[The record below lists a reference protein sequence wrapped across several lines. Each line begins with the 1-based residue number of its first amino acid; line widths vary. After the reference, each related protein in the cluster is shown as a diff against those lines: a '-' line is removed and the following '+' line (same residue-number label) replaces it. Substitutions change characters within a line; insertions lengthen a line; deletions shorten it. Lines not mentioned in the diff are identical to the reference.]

1 MVKHDFP
8 LLFQII
14 DQLKA
19 LQAEVKALK
28 EHNPADTVDAAL
40 QNVRQ
45 LASAPTRLRD
55 PSMIAAALQIL
66 ADKLVVQ
73 SPKSQRI

>member
-19 LQAEVKALK
+19 FQAEVTALK
-28 EHNPADTVDAAL
+28 EHSPADTVDAAL

-55 PSMIAAALQIL
+55 PLKGKSSQ
-66 ADKLVVQ
+66 KL
-73 SPKSQRI
+73 KFDML